1 MTTANLANLFL
12 QASENPELTPV
23 FLQQLLNVE
32 IYALGSEQVNGRYQ
46 FRMLQTEQGE
56 QAIPFFLSKEMIYAD
71 LGDEP
76 FVHLPAR
83 KLFEITQGAIL
94 VLNPTSDVS
103 KEFSPLEIDFL
114 LQTMPHV
121 C

>member
-1 MTTANLANLFL
+1 MTTSNLTNLFV

-23 FLQQLLNVE
+23 FLQQLLNAE
-32 IYALGSEQVNGRYQ
+32 IYALGVEQANGRFQ

-56 QAIPFFLSKEMIYAD
+56 QAIPFFLSTEIIYAD

-94 VLNPTSDVS
+94 VLNPTSEVS
-103 KEFSPLEIDFL
+103 KEFSPQEIDFL
-114 LQTMPHV
+114 LQTMLVTP
-121 C
+121 